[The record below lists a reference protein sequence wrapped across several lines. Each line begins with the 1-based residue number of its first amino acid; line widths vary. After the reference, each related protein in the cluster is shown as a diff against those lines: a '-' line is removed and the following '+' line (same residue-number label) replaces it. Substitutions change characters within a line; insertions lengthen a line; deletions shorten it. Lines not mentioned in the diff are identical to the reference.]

1 MPILNNLRASALLR
15 APVFYSSGTRCAK
28 LTDIVINRSKR
39 APLLRGIVIDCG
51 FKNCVFVK
59 HDFIQSMDHEQII
72 IDADQHNHFDE
83 FVPRADEILLFA
95 NILNCKKSTFKSLSG
110 KIIDARIITSENGER
125 FVDGVYVSCYKPREK
140 KISHYLKLPKLAQ
153 RRTEN
158 SFHGVISSC
167 LWKRARKLCSFCRP
181 TRKIGHLT
189 WQTLFGSSIPYNV

>member
-1 MPILNNLRASALLR
+1 MR

-95 NILNCKKSTFKSLSG
+95 NILNCKSQPL
-110 KIIDARIITSENGER
+110 NL
-125 FVDGVYVSCYKPREK
+125 
-140 KISHYLKLPKLAQ
+140 YLAKLLMQ
-153 RRTEN
+153 E
-158 SFHGVISSC
+158 S
-167 LWKRARKLCSFCRP
+167 
-181 TRKIGHLT
+181 
-189 WQTLFGSSIPYNV
+189 